1 MRVLQRIMKKRKHLN
16 RYLPIFLSL
25 FIVSCSKFTF
35 EESFKRAESEIGVG
49 NYAEAADIYN
59 RAVLEN
65 SKDPRVA
72 VMWLRLGDLYANP
85 MGELIDGLNAYQ
97 RAIESQPTSEASR
110 LAHERRAEIFDRVGR
125 PAGIVEEYAALLKF
139 FEGHEEAPRY
149 RMKLGEAYIMTKEF
163 QQARTE
169 LRGFVEKSGVPTEL
183 RERALFNIGETY
195 FLEGKPGKAVR
206 FYYTAVKENP
216 KSPLA
221 GEAELRIATCLEEMG
236 YLGTAHKFALDAKKR
251 YPNPAIVD
259 ERIKGMENRG
269 KGSQKNKD
277 MKDPASGKAPS
288 EVEEKPPLE

>member
-1 MRVLQRIMKKRKHLN
+1 MPYASGFINSFFMIRK
-16 RYLPIFLSL
+16 LSL
-25 FIVSCSKFTF
+25 LILLFLASCSAPSF
-35 EESFKRAESEIGVG
+35 EASFRKAESEIGVG
-49 NYAEAADIYN
+49 NYAKAADIYN
-59 RAVLEN
+59 RAIREN
-65 SKDPRVA
+65 SKDPRIA

-85 MGELIDGLNAYQ
+85 MGELIEGLNAYQ
-97 RAIESQPTSEASR
+97 RAIESQPTSEAAR

-125 PAGIVEEYAALLKF
+125 PAGIVEEFAALLKF
-139 FEGHEEAPRY
+139 FEGHEDAPKY

-169 LRGFVEKSGVPTEL
+169 LRGFVEKSGVPSEL

-206 FYYTAVKENP
+206 FYYTTVKENP

-236 YLGTAHKFALDAKKR
+236 YLGTARKFALDAKKR
-251 YPNPAIVD
+251 YPNPEIVE
-259 ERIKGMENRG
+259 ERIKGMEMRG

-277 MKDPASGKAPS
+277 VKDPASGKVSS